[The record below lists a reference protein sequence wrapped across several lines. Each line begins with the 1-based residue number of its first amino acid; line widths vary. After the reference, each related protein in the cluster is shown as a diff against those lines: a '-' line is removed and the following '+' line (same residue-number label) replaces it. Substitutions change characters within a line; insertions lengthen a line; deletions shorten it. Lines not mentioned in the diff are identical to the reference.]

1 MKGLTQVRQ
10 GLVQWSHLP
19 ASLSTWED
27 LEFLHQQFPR
37 ATVWGHPGVHGGG
50 DVRTASSTL
59 PDVEAVTDGLQA
71 KEPLDAE
78 GARPKWAKV

>member
-1 MKGLTQVRQ
+1 
-10 GLVQWSHLP
+10 
-19 ASLSTWED
+19 
-27 LEFLHQQFPR
+27 
-37 ATVWGHPGVHGGG
+37 VHGGG

-78 GARPKWAKV
+78 GARLKRAKVKSKRVFGPEWVSE